1 MCSLAR
7 TISICRAG
15 AAIRRELPTSHKP
28 VRFLRPPLRGT
39 ARRGRRALRSVDC
52 TLAVGRDHWARRCR
66 NCQICTNLFVFTVR
80 RCAER
85 MGHAPSLHFYVD
97 FLLFGARKSAEIGPY
112 GPISVKNHV
121 IRHNRAAFRRL
132 RYFLPLN
139 FPAAACTPCPISSS
153 TAAAASSITPESA
166 ASSVFVKLD
175 STQSARS

>member
-1 MCSLAR
+1 MNREQVWCSLAR

-85 MGHAPSLHFYVD
+85 MGHAPSLQPQTKILCQAGVCPHRGTANKNPRGASPARVFAPNAQFSLRFGIEWHETAKGEFYGH
-97 FLLFGARKSAEIGPY
+97 L
-112 GPISVKNHV
+112 
-121 IRHNRAAFRRL
+121 
-132 RYFLPLN
+132 
-139 FPAAACTPCPISSS
+139 
-153 TAAAASSITPESA
+153 
-166 ASSVFVKLD
+166 
-175 STQSARS
+175 

>member
-1 MCSLAR
+1 M
-7 TISICRAG
+7 
-15 AAIRRELPTSHKP
+15 
-28 VRFLRPPLRGT
+28 PPPG
-39 ARRGRRALRSVDC
+39 
-52 TLAVGRDHWARRCR
+52 
-66 NCQICTNLFVFTVR
+66 NYQICTNLFVFTVYRFADGTPGRRALRSVCR
-80 RCAER
+80 RCSVGRDHWARRVQKLPTAYKSVR
-85 MGHAPSLHFYVD
+85 MYRLPLRGTDGACPIPT
-97 FLLFGARKSAEIGPY
+97 FLCGFSALRARKSAEIGPY